1 MSGGAAEPEP
11 EGLVNEH
18 RISLHLVSDAT
29 GETLNSIARATVAQF
44 EHAHVTYHRWNLI
57 RTPLHLHRV
66 LEGIK
71 ADPGPVLSSMM
82 DRKLKAEL
90 NAACGTLGVQLV
102 SVLDPIIAVL
112 QDTLHEPAKG
122 RPGSQYVLD
131 AEYYKR
137 IDAMHF
143 VLAHDDGQAAA
154 ELHQADV
161 VLVGVS
167 RASKTPTC
175 FYLANRGVKAANVP
189 LVPDLPLLQ
198 ELMQLRGPVI
208 GLTIAAQTLVEIR
221 RTRVRIMA
229 PGGIMGKI
237 TEAENPYIDVQTV
250 RDELNWARRLCNRNH
265 WPMIDVSHR
274 SIEETAAAVI
284 EIKDNWLD
292 RPKPVR
298 DQFKQDA
305 SRE

>member
-1 MSGGAAEPEP
+1 MD
-11 EGLVNEH
+11 EH
-18 RISLHLVSDAT
+18 RVSLHLVSDAT

-44 EHAHVTYHRWNLI
+44 AHARIVYHRWNLI
-57 RTPLHLHRV
+57 RTRLHLHRV

-82 DRKLKAEL
+82 DRKLKTQL
-90 NAACGTLGVQLV
+90 DAACGILGVQLV
-102 SVLDPIIAVL
+102 SVLDPVIAVL

-131 AEYYKR
+131 EEYYRR

-189 LVPDLPLLQ
+189 LVRELPLLQ
-198 ELMQLRGPVI
+198 ELMQLRSPVI
-208 GLTIAAQTLVEIR
+208 GLTIDPQTLVEIR
-221 RTRVRIMA
+221 RNRVRVMA
-229 PGGIMGKI
+229 PSGIMGKV
-237 TEAENPYIDVQTV
+237 TEAENPYVDLQKV
-250 RDELNWARRLCNRNH
+250 REELGWVRRLCNRNG

-284 EIKDNWLD
+284 EIREHWSSRSTQD
-292 RPKPVR
+292 RPRTAVTDKDRTP
-298 DQFKQDA
+298 
-305 SRE
+305 S

>member
-1 MSGGAAEPEP
+1 MRR
-11 EGLVNEH
+11 L
-18 RISLHLVSDAT
+18 SLHLVSDAT

-44 EHAHVTYHRWNLI
+44 EHAHVVYHRWTLI
-57 RTPLHLHRV
+57 RTRLHLHRV

-71 ADPGPVLSSMM
+71 ADPGPVLSSMI
-82 DRKLKAEL
+82 DRKFKAEL
-90 NAACGTLGVQLV
+90 DAACAALGVQV
-102 SVLDPIIAVL
+102 VNVLDPVLSVL
-112 QDTLHEPAKG
+112 QDTLHEPAQG
-122 RPGSQYVLD
+122 RPGGQYVLD
-131 AEYYKR
+131 EEYYRR

-175 FYLANRGVKAANVP
+175 FYLANRGIKAANVP
-189 LVPDLPLLQ
+189 LVPELPLLQ
-198 ELMQLRGPVI
+198 ELTQLRSPVI
-208 GLTIAAQTLVEIR
+208 GLTIDAQTLVEIR

-229 PGGIMGKI
+229 PGGTMGRVS
-237 TEAENPYIDVQTV
+237 EAENPYVDLQTV
-250 RDELNWARRLCNRNH
+250 RDELSWARRLCSRNG

-284 EIKDNWLD
+284 EIKDQWSARPRRD
-292 RPKPVR
+292 RVKPEGIE
-298 DQFKQDA
+298 
-305 SRE
+305 STS